1 MFEVVSPAPTMD
13 CSDVWQ
19 FHTEREA
26 RAFINQHAD
35 GFRVYT
41 LFDPEGEVI
50 VRSRFPVLMVA

>member
-1 MFEVVSPAPTMD
+1 MD